1 MCCERRFRGCLCCR
15 RDVTCWRWFL
25 RRFALCYA
33 RWIGRPRLM
42 IRFET
47 KREDAI
53 WQGEGGARYELFC
66 MTNHALPLLEY
77 APSHPSPF
85 HLLLPLPPLHP
96 LGSLDYSF
104 YSAISIMRKIT
115 FSVHVVPLFFLLI
128 WVQRSTAGGCM
139 CTRYAIFT
147 LAHIHT
153 VTTPY
158 RLSSYPRFGKTR
170 RDERTS
176 PLREQGTH

>member
-1 MCCERRFRGCLCCR
+1 M
-15 RDVTCWRWFL
+15 RDGL
-25 RRFALCYA
+25 
-33 RWIGRPRLM
+33 GRPRLM

-53 WQGEGGARYELFC
+53 QQGEGGARYELFC

-77 APSHPSPF
+77 APSHLSPF
-85 HLLLPLPPLHP
+85 HLPLPPLHL

-104 YSAISIMRKIT
+104 YSAISIMRKKNVFRPCRT
-115 FSVHVVPLFFLLI
+115 LLSLLI

-147 LAHIHT
+147 FIHT
-153 VTTPY
+153 DTTPY
-158 RLSSYPRFGKTR
+158 RLSSCPRFGKTR
-170 RDERTS
+170 RDETS
-176 PLREQGTH
+176 ELPP